1 MQNTKDPADTS
12 DSIDIP
18 EFKILEVRD
27 LNGNPTTIN
36 NLQNAID
43 NSQDIIDEKQIY
55 RLPGIHIDPEEFD
68 RAIAEA
74 LQDEQDEQSGPNQQ
88 SEQYEQDP
96 DDRREMEELIRK
108 TCGEDYLNKIKA
120 GMKKNIN
127 EDEVFERLNEQIWK
141 KSEEKK
147 GHSNEPSLPSTINSQ
162 KEDEIVVIITNKHR
176 SEEKE
181 EAYKIL
187 SSINTKQSYVAIQTI
202 ELTISEI
209 IHKLNNIPSI
219 DIFKLIFDA
228 PIIDVLENTAVSSLT
243 NQINI
248 WYHFC
253 QQKNITQAFL
263 EIYSQE
269 NIEKLGDIEELPSE
283 VSVAILDEL
292 YYLAGPENHYFRYLF
307 KYDCPV

>member
-12 DSIDIP
+12 DPIDIP

-27 LNGNPTTIN
+27 INGNPTTIDK
-36 NLQNAID
+36 LQNSID
-43 NSQDIIDEKQIY
+43 NSREIIDEKQIE
-55 RLPGIHIDPEEFD
+55 RLPSVRVDPREFD
-68 RAIAEA
+68 RAIMEA
-74 LQDEQDEQSGPNQQ
+74 LHDEQDEQIGQN
-88 SEQYEQDP
+88 EQDP
-96 DDRREMEELIRK
+96 EDRREMEELIRK
-108 TCGEDYLNKIKA
+108 TCGEDYLNKIKSK
-120 GMKKNIN
+120 MKKNIN
-127 EDEVFERLNEQIWK
+127 EDDLFEKLNEQIWK

-147 GHSNEPSLPSTINSQ
+147 GHSNESSLPSTIDSQ
-162 KEDEIVVIITNKHR
+162 KEDEIVVNITTNHR
-176 SEEKE
+176 SEEKA

-187 SSINTKQSYVAIQTI
+187 SSINTKQSYVGIQTVK
-202 ELTISEI
+202 LTISEI